1 MTICPDFGLPAR
13 IWFSLPGFYFPSPDL
28 TLAIHILP
36 SLPAV
41 DSTCWKC
48 TLPAQIWVFLLRFH
62 YSARIWL
69 SLPYFES
76 ICRMYFSL
84 QDFNIFAR
92 IWLFI
97 LGYDYLPWFWS
108 PSTNLIFASWVLLSL
123 PWFDSRYPYFT
134 LFTRSWLHLL
144 EVYSSCPNLSLSAEI
159 SLFCSD
165 LNPLSQDF
173 NIFAGFDCLFWIH
186 FRFLGFTFPPLIWL
200 SLSIF
205 YTRSDSTSGS
215 VLFQI
220 WAFLLR
226 FYSARIFLLPDL
238 TDCLYS
244 DMTICP
250 DFGLPARIWFSLP
263 GFYFPSPD
271 LTLAI
276 HILPSLPAVDST
288 CWKCTLPAQIWAFLL
303 RFHYSARI
311 WLSLPYFESICRM
324 YFSLQDFNIFARI
337 WLFILGYD
345 YLPWFWCPSTNLIF
359 ASWVLLS
366 LPWFDSRYPY
376 FTLFTRSWLH
386 LLEVYSSCPNLSL
399 SAEISLFCSDLTL
412 PALFWIHLPDVF
424 LPSRF

>member
-165 LNPLSQDF
+165 LTLP
-173 NIFAGFDCLFWIH
+173 ALFWIH
-186 FRFLGFTFPPLIWL
+186 
-200 SLSIF
+200 
-205 YTRSDSTSGS
+205 
-215 VLFQI
+215 
-220 WAFLLR
+220 
-226 FYSARIFLLPDL
+226 LPD
-238 TDCLYS
+238 
-244 DMTICP
+244 
-250 DFGLPARIWFSLP
+250 
-263 GFYFPSPD
+263 
-271 LTLAI
+271 
-276 HILPSLPAVDST
+276 V
-288 CWKCTLPAQIWAFLL
+288 FL
-303 RFHYSARI
+303 
-311 WLSLPYFESICRM
+311 
-324 YFSLQDFNIFARI
+324 LQDFNIFARI

-345 YLPWFWCPSTNLIF
+345 YLPWFWSPSTNLIF

-412 PALFWIHLPDVF
+412 PALFWIHVP
-424 LPSRF
+424 

>member
-1 MTICPDFGLPAR
+1 MTV
-13 IWFSLPGFYFPSPDL
+13 Y
-28 TLAIHILP
+28 T
-36 SLPAV
+36 
-41 DSTCWKC
+41 
-48 TLPAQIWVFLLRFH
+48 
-62 YSARIWL
+62 RIWL
-69 SLPYFES
+69 SAL
-76 ICRMYFSL
+76 
-84 QDFNIFAR
+84 
-92 IWLFI
+92 I
-97 LGYDYLPWFWS
+97 LVS
-108 PSTNLIFASWVLLSL
+108 QHE
-123 PWFDSRYPYFT
+123 FD
-134 LFTRSWLHLL
+134 
-144 EVYSSCPNLSLSAEI
+144 
-159 SLFCSD
+159 
-165 LNPLSQDF
+165 
-173 NIFAGFDCLFWIH
+173 

-205 YTRSDSTSGS
+205 YPLYPQLTPLAGS
-215 VLFQI
+215 VLFLPKFESFCWDFIILLGFDSPGHILNPRSISVHLFQI
-220 WAFLLR
+220 L
-226 FYSARIFLLPDL
+226 IFLLGF
-238 TDCLYS
+238 DCLYS

-288 CWKCTLPAQIWAFLL
+288 CWKCTLPAQIWAL
-303 RFHYSARI
+303 SAEI
-311 WLSLPYFESICRM
+311 SLFCSDLTLPALFWIHLHRM
-324 YFSLQDFNIFARI
+324 YFSLQDFNKCSFFAARI

-345 YLPWFWCPSTNLIF
+345 YLPWFWSPSTNLIF

>member
-48 TLPAQIWVFLLRFH
+48 TLPAQFEPVWVFLLRFH

-69 SLPYFES
+69 SLILVSQP
-76 ICRMYFSL
+76 
-84 QDFNIFAR
+84 N
-92 IWLFI
+92 LFWI
-97 LGYDYLPWFWS
+97 H
-108 PSTNLIFASWVLLSL
+108 
-123 PWFDSRYPYFT
+123 SRYPYFT
-134 LFTRSWLHLL
+134 LFTPVDSM
-144 EVYSSCPNLSLSAEI
+144 EVYSFKFESFSEI
-159 SLFCSD
+159 SLF
-165 LNPLSQDF
+165 F
-173 NIFAGFDCLFWIH
+173 GFEIL
-186 FRFLGFTFPPLIWL
+186 
-200 SLSIF
+200 
-205 YTRSDSTSGS
+205 
-215 VLFQI
+215 
-220 WAFLLR
+220 
-226 FYSARIFLLPDL
+226 IFLLGF
-238 TDCLYS
+238 DCLYS

-345 YLPWFWCPSTNLIF
+345 YLPWFWSPSTNLIF

-412 PALFWIHLPDVF
+412 PAIFWIHVP
-424 LPSRF
+424 